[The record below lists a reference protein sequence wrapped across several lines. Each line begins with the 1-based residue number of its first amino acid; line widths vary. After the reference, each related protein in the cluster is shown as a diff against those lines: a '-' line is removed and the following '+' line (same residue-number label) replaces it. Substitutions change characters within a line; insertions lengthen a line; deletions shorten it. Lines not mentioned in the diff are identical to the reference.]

1 MSHSSSLD
9 SNKQKIKKTVEEINA
24 EQSDKKTRVLLTYE
38 IKNREKEITFLTSK
52 ISMIQKEIQQ
62 IDSSIDSLG
71 SVVKNSKSQLSDT
84 LKINGSNANGWSEL
98 QKMQKDIQNML
109 SALPQL
115 KSQISQKKKD
125 IQEFTQTLT
134 PLEDEWRQ
142 ISEEKGELDES
153 FNKANITLSSL
164 EGEISV
170 MRETKG
176 LLYGILP
183 QGYDTNL
190 VDDISINFEACIQSY
205 YNELEANIA
214 QVKEKTEEMERQI
227 EFEENLLKQI
237 KPEKVSLEREAQR
250 VLDNA
255 MLDESTLSVE
265 LEQMQS
271 QHQALSSQNSNLT
284 EDIDGASLQIK
295 DIEGSIKT
303 KQNIHHELKN
313 RYEALLELK
322 SKVDKID
329 DIEAELRHIKTM
341 SWQAKSEYNVSNSML
356 STINSIKSD
365 LTSMNDRLKAVYVD
379 FNKQLEIFDAAVGR
393 V

>member
-24 EQSDKKTRVLLTYE
+24 EQSDKKTRILLAYE
-38 IKNREKEITFLTSK
+38 IKNREKEITFLTNK
-52 ISMIQKEIQQ
+52 ISMIQKEIYQ
-62 IDSSIDSLG
+62 IDSSIDSVG
-71 SVVKNSKSQLSDT
+71 SVIKKSKAQLLDT
-84 LKINGSNANGWSEL
+84 LKSNVSNADEWSEL
-98 QKMQKDIQNML
+98 KKMQKDIQNML

-142 ISEEKGELDES
+142 VSEEKGELDES

-183 QGYDTNL
+183 QGYDTKL
-190 VDDISINFEACIQSY
+190 VDDISVNFEQCIQSY
-205 YNELEANIA
+205 YNEIEANISE
-214 QVKEKTEEMERQI
+214 VKKKTEEMEHQI

-237 KPEKVSLEREAQR
+237 RPEKVSLEREVKR
-250 VLDNA
+250 VLDSA

-271 QHQALSSQNSNLT
+271 QHEELISQNSNLT

-303 KQNIHHELKN
+303 KQNIHLQLKN
-313 RYEALLELK
+313 RYETLLELK

-329 DIEAELRHIKTM
+329 DIEAELRHIKNM

-365 LTSMNDRLKAVYVD
+365 LTSMNDRLKAVYGD
-379 FNKQLEIFDAAVGR
+379 FNKQLEIFDAAVER